1 MIILD
6 ILLSI
11 FIKESIASHR
21 KFYKLKLYLTLLILL
36 SFATIAS
43 PAQKITGT
51 WEGLMDN
58 NEFLQINVIEVG
70 DKLCGYT
77 WDFDINDS
85 ASYCKAYFT
94 GSYNKLMDAW
104 YLEGYEF
111 MRNSGSHYLMQ
122 LKFKIANQNGRQVM
136 LGICRIKPTL
146 FFGGD
151 SPSSFSLKKTS
162 NRPTIITQP
171 MRECLAELEPPKKP
185 IVKKPIIPKK
195 TIPPSTNNIIKK
207 DSSKINAPIVEKI
220 KDTVPKKLPTISV
233 KPLPKI
239 TNGRENKELSRIV
252 INDKKITLNIYDNG
266 TIDGDTVSIF
276 YNGKQIVKSKKL
288 TANALVVDVT
298 LDENTALHSIVLYAE
313 NLGSIPPNT
322 ALVVFTTAAGKRYQL
337 FSSATLQ
344 QNAEIVFEYKEK

>member
-1 MIILD
+1 M
-6 ILLSI
+6 
-11 FIKESIASHR
+11 
-21 KFYKLKLYLTLLILL
+21 KLYIYLLILL
-36 SFATIAS
+36 SFSSTHLT
-43 PAQKITGT
+43 AQQVTGT
-51 WEGLMDN
+51 WEGIMDR

-85 ASYCKAYFT
+85 SSFCKAYFNGT
-94 GSYNKLMDAW
+94 YNKLLDAW
-104 YLEGYEF
+104 FVEGYEF

-122 LKFKIANQNGRQVM
+122 LKFKIVNENGKRVM
-136 LGICRIKPTL
+136 KGICRIKPTL

-151 SPSSFSLKKTS
+151 SPSSFTLRKTS
-162 NRPTIITQP
+162 NRPTIITQT
-171 MRECLAELEPPKKP
+171 MRNCIAEFEPPKKP
-185 IVKKPIIPKK
+185 EIKNSTAPKK
-195 TIPPSTNNIIKK
+195 TTPVASNKIYKKDTNNNVAI
-207 DSSKINAPIVEKI
+207 AEKI
-220 KDTVPKKLPTISV
+220 KDTLVKSLPII
-233 KPLPKI
+233 KEKILPKL

-252 INDKKITLNIYDNG
+252 VNDKKITLNIYDNG

-288 TANALVVDVT
+288 TATALVVDVT

-322 ALVVFTTAAGKRYQL
+322 ALVVFTTASGKRYQL

-344 QNAEIVFEYKEK
+344 QNAEMVFEYRE